1 MSLANQRCLSIC
13 HVVMLMLVQLDSIL
27 VISLNSALLYSVK
40 NTPLDDIIG
49 KPDLEDYS
57 LLLLGL
63 VSFFSS
69 TLLLLTHSRTVTR
82 ISFSYSYP
90 LLAVEIMISIV
101 LIALLTTTT
110 TIVAKPSQ
118 VTACN
123 SAISIASDRYNNICN
138 IFRVSVIM
146 TYLTVIS
153 WVLVLLATLL
163 SLAYTPLTPTL
174 IYTVES
180 PLDDPVQNEKMSIRQ
195 YGQRSANMKGKKDFV
210 SESYQVDKVSHSS
223 TSSLQSCVTYPS
235 AVAKSLYES
244 RSGSST
250 QDSKETHLSDI
261 STLVGDSTSPSV
273 IIDEEKKH

>member
-13 HVVMLMLVQLDSIL
+13 HVIMLMLVQLNSIL
-27 VISLNSALLYSVK
+27 VISLNSALLYNVK
-40 NTPLDDIIG
+40 NIPLNDLIG

-90 LLAVEIMISIV
+90 LLAVEIMVSIV

-118 VTACN
+118 VAACN
-123 SAISIASDRYNNICN
+123 SAISNASDRYNNICN

-146 TYLTVIS
+146 TYLTVLS
-153 WVLVLLATLL
+153 WILVLLATLV
-163 SLAYTPLTPTL
+163 SLTYTPLTPTL

-180 PLDDPVQNEKMSIRQ
+180 PLDDSVQNEKVSIRQ
-195 YGQRSANMKGKKDFV
+195 YGQHSANMKGKKDVV
-210 SESYQVDKVSHSS
+210 SEDNRVDKVCHSS
-223 TSSLQSCVTYPS
+223 TSSLQSCVTYPP
-235 AVAKSLYES
+235 AVAKSLYEN
-244 RSGSST
+244 RSSNSIH
-250 QDSKETHLSDI
+250 DSKETQLSDI
-261 STLVGDSTSPSV
+261 STLVGDSASPSLV
-273 IIDEEKKH
+273 IDEEKKH